1 MSPIRP
7 EKVSPIRPAAHAR
20 CSGQG
25 AQEQEGQG
33 LLRLAPC
40 ARPTETYS
48 YEEERSSLNAQ
59 RGVSRLRVLGLRAML
74 LLQVQSEGFGAKPS
88 PERIEVEASGSVPR
102 VRGQAVWASRLRR
115 AVMSP
120 EANMLMQA

>member
-1 MSPIRP
+1 M
-7 EKVSPIRPAAHAR
+7 
-20 CSGQG
+20 
-25 AQEQEGQG
+25 
-33 LLRLAPC
+33 
-40 ARPTETYS
+40 
-48 YEEERSSLNAQ
+48 
-59 RGVSRLRVLGLRAML
+59 SRLRVLGLGAMPFLQARSSECRAKL
-74 LLQVQSEGFGAKPS
+74 S